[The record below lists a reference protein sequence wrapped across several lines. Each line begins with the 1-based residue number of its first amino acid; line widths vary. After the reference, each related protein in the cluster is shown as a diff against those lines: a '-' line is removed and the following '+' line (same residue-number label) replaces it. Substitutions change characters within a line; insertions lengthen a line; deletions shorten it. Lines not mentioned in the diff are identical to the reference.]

1 LLEAVI
7 AQRPAQKQGVPAV
20 TLEPLLLQ
28 ELLQFSGGLA
38 AQERRDIQMIVA
50 LWRWSNSC
58 RTAMNVQSMW
68 RRTTGIL

>member
-1 LLEAVI
+1 M
-7 AQRPAQKQGVPAV
+7 

-28 ELLQFSGGLA
+28 ELLQSSGGLA